1 MERKF
6 EILADVTCDLSK
18 DFQEKYG
25 IEVIL
30 GHYTTPDGCE
40 HDSIMSWTDEERD
53 TFYKNLKKNPN
64 GYKTAPPSIG
74 ETFKAFEKHVKE
86 GRSILCMS
94 ISGTISGTF
103 SIMEKARDMIL
114 EIYKDAQIKIVDSL
128 RFGPGFGLMAI
139 HASMLRSEGKD
150 LDEVFTWLEENK
162 NHFHQSGWLDDLS
175 FVAKKGRLTN
185 SKAFFGTL
193 IGIKP
198 IGEFDYNG
206 LTTVIGKVKGE
217 NNAYKLLLKYI
228 EASIINPSE
237 QIIFIATTNRHAQA
251 KIFRD
256 MIVEKFHPKE
266 IYINDVYSNCGINV
280 GPGLMAAYYYG
291 EPISKGLGKERELF
305 NKISENLGE

>member
-1 MERKF
+1 MEKKF

-18 DFQEKYG
+18 NFQEKYD
-25 IEVIL
+25 IEVIM
-30 GHYTTPDGCE
+30 GHYTTPDGVE
-40 HDSIMSWTDEERD
+40 HESITSWSNEERD
-53 TFYKNLKKNPN
+53 AFYKNLKKNPN
-64 GYKTAPPSIG
+64 GYTSAPPSVG

-86 GRSILCMS
+86 GRSILAMS
-94 ISGTISGTF
+94 ISGGISGTL
-103 SIMEKARDMIL
+103 SILEKAKEMIL
-114 EIYKDAQIKIVDSL
+114 EIYKDANIKIVDSF

-139 HASMLRSEGKD
+139 YASNLRAEGKD
-150 LDEVFTWLEENK
+150 LDEVYAWLEENK

-185 SKAFFGTL
+185 AKAFFGTL
-193 IGIKP
+193 VGIKP

-217 NNAYKLLLKYI
+217 KNAYKVLLKYI

-251 KIFRD
+251 EVFKN
-256 MIVEKFHPKE
+256 MIIEKFHPKE

-291 EPISKGLGKERELF
+291 TPISKNLEKERELF
-305 NKISENLGE
+305 NKITENLGD